1 MREELFRPELCGDQ
15 TPEILRG
22 TLKSPTSRVFPPS
35 KHSAPARFNNRLRKV
50 ACVAAPCLAPKSLR
64 HPLPYLLDEALMGA
78 YGLRGRI
85 VGTGKSFLDEA
96 LYKCA

>member
-1 MREELFRPELCGDQ
+1 MREELSRPGLSGDQ
-15 TPEILRG
+15 TPEVFRG

-64 HPLPYLLDEALMGA
+64 HPLPYLLDEALIGP
-78 YGLRGRI
+78 YSLPGRI
-85 VGTGKSFLDEA
+85 VGTGK
-96 LYKCA
+96 